1 MLTLLRRL
9 ARPGPTST
17 PTPRLD
23 GLRVTVYTRA
33 QCCCCHKAL
42 DLLREYQ
49 GRHGFTIEEVDVDSD
64 RALAEAHGLSV
75 PVVAFDGKVRF
86 RGVVNPV
93 LLDRLLAAESA
104 RRPS

>member
-9 ARPGPTST
+9 RPKPK
-17 PTPRLD
+17 PRLD

-42 DLLREYQ
+42 DVLREYQ
-49 GRHGFTIEEVDVDSD
+49 GRHGFAIEEVDVDSD
-64 RALAEAHGLSV
+64 PELVAKYGLSV

-86 RGVVNPV
+86 KGVVNPV
-93 LLDRLLAAESA
+93 LLDRLIAAEAS
-104 RRPS
+104 